1 MLVQIRGAGALIRT
15 VALGMEIRDG
25 FDISEDTCAGLVNY
39 L

>member
-25 FDISEDTCAGLVNY
+25 FDVSEGIYAGLVNY